1 MRVESNKQTFMHKLI
16 VIMLLAGLPAILKG
30 QDVNVIL
37 EKTTEAYG
45 GKAWDK
51 VNYIHMHHIGHQHW
65 LEQSE
70 NPEGPF
76 ITSYTDTDEIR
87 SARALKLYQETESKM
102 GQSPEPNTLVYVQND
117 SLGCM
122 AFGDRKMPSPYSY
135 GEENIR
141 WLHYGPEHLLALAK
155 KYGARLEKQIALEGV
170 NHYQLSFTAAT
181 TGYKIFINASTFL
194 ISEAWIDTYSPY
206 EFFFSV
212 WGKFTTRIQYTLYA
226 LHKGN
231 IVYPEQ
237 WDIYRAGHLWKKIS
251 INSIEFLETTDESV
265 FTIPDEVKK
274 APANKRNVN
283 DTKLQVDQAIE
294 IAKGIFVI
302 PGNWFTGWA
311 EQEDG
316 IVVIEAPISSGY
328 SVQLMNEVKKRYP
341 SKKIKGVVVS
351 SDAWPHLAGVREYVA
366 AGIPVYTN
374 KLNKSILD
382 RVSQADHSPKPD
394 NQQIRK
400 AKPVY
405 TLVDNAITLNDK
417 NIPIQI
423 IPVQGEGGE
432 RMVAVYFPKQKVL
445 YASDLVQQMRDKSFF
460 FIEYLSEV
468 KAVVDRHKL
477 DVETVYAMHTRPI
490 AWKEITTVL
499 DQNK

>member
-1 MRVESNKQTFMHKLI
+1 MHKLI
-16 VIMLLAGLPAILKG
+16 AIILLAAVPAVLQG
-30 QDVNVIL
+30 QDAKFIL
-37 EKTTEAYG
+37 EKATEAYG

-87 SARALKLYQETESKM
+87 SVGGLKLYQKTEFKTI
-102 GQSPEPNTLVYVQND
+102 QSPEPNSLVYVQND
-117 SLGCM
+117 TLGYM
-122 AFGDRKMPSPYSY
+122 AFGERKMPFPYSY

-141 WLHYGPEHLLALAK
+141 WVQYGPEHLLALAK
-155 KYGARLEKQIALEGV
+155 ASSAHLDKRVDLEGV
-170 NHYQLSFTAAT
+170 NHYRLSFTAAN
-181 TGYKIFINASTFL
+181 TGYTIFINASTFL
-194 ISEAWIDTYSPY
+194 ISEAWVDTYSPN
-206 EFFFSV
+206 EFYFSL

-237 WDIYRAGHLWKKIS
+237 WDVYRAGHLWKRIS
-251 INSIEFLETTDESV
+251 VNSIEFLETTDESV
-265 FTIPDEVKK
+265 FTIPDEIKK
-274 APANKRNVN
+274 APSNKRSVN
-283 DTKLQVDQAIE
+283 DTRLPVDQAIE
-294 IAKGIFVI
+294 VAKGIFVI

-341 SKKIKGVVVS
+341 SKRIKGVVVS
-351 SDAWPHLAGVREYVA
+351 SDAWPHLAGVREYFA
-366 AGIPVYTN
+366 AGILVYTN
-374 KLNKSILD
+374 KLNKPVLD
-382 RVSQADHSPKPD
+382 RISAVDHSPAPD
-394 NQQIRK
+394 HQQVRK

-405 TLVDNAITLNDK
+405 TLVDNVVTLNDK
-417 NIPIQI
+417 NVPIQI

-460 FIEYLSEV
+460 FIEYLAEV
-468 KAVVDRHKL
+468 KAIVDRHKL
-477 DVETVYAMHTRPI
+477 DVETVYAMHTRPV
-490 AWKEITTVL
+490 AWKEITAAL